1 MAPGG
6 QELFWLQAASASKVC
21 SHPHRR
27 RRRLTKDSFAILATP
42 PRRLQLGSE
51 KTVPAPLRE
60 LGDEVCWGGVTGG
73 SLRSSDK

>member
-6 QELFWLQAASASKVC
+6 QELFWLQAASASEVC
-21 SHPHRR
+21 SHPHRHR
-27 RRRLTKDSFAILATP
+27 KKDSFAILATP
-42 PRRLQLGSE
+42 PRRPQLGSE